1 MSEVMASDSI
11 GARFEHGS
19 SWLRRALVAWPL
31 LAVFGVVNGIAR
43 ELLYRKPLGEG
54 LSHQISGVTLSVA
67 MAAYVV
73 VLERRWKLTAADAR
87 RIGATGLLLTLAFEF
102 GFGRFLDHKTWSEL
116 FHDYNLLRGR
126 TWPLV
131 LAFLAALPLLAR
143 ELRRRTGV

>member
-1 MSEVMASDSI
+1 
-11 GARFEHGS
+11 
-19 SWLRRALVAWPL
+19 
-31 LAVFGVVNGIAR
+31 VFGVVNGIAR

-73 VLERRWKLTAADAR
+73 VLERRWKLSAADAR
-87 RIGATGLLLTLAFEF
+87 RIGATWLLLTLAFEF
-102 GFGRFLDHKTWSEL
+102 GFGRFVDHKTWSEL

>member
-1 MSEVMASDSI
+1 VVV
-11 GARFEHGS
+11 
-19 SWLRRALVAWPL
+19 LRL
-31 LAVFGVVNGIAR
+31 GVGVGVWVV
-43 ELLYRKPLGEG
+43 LW
-54 LSHQISGVTLSVA
+54 GVTLSVA

-87 RIGATGLLLTLAFEF
+87 RIGATWLLLTLAFEF
-102 GFGRFLDHKTWSEL
+102 GFGRFVDHKTWSEL